1 MTPELAPLAPTLIP
15 TLAAWLHD
23 LDPIAFRLGP
33 ATIYWYGISYILGF
47 ALAWVLLVPAARRG
61 LTPIPAAMIGDVVL
75 FGGIGGVIGGRLGYL
90 LIYSPDLLTEFT
102 GSFPFWQALNI
113 ARGGMASHGG
123 MVGALLG
130 LMLLGRVLRKRAA
143 HEDLP
148 QLARVRGGLP
158 TKHVVDLACF
168 AAPIGLMCGRLA
180 NFVNGELLGKIVA
193 GPVQV
198 GEDGP
203 VDDAP
208 WWAVR
213 FPQEIMER
221 YAAGEISGQQMVR
234 AAEAV
239 GMSQLEML
247 APEGEER
254 FVLAYH
260 QLSEA
265 LRAGSQEAANAMPT
279 FLNARHPSQLYQAAV
294 EGPLLLLALAIV
306 WARPRVA
313 GVVTAWFMI
322 LYGLGRIATE
332 FYRLPDADFANPRP
346 LGFSRGQW
354 LSVGL
359 VVGGAGLLAWVV
371 VRAKR
376 RRARGE
382 LLPRFG
388 GWLAPALPAPLSTQP
403 RDPDGGGASEGDK
416 PQ

>member
-1 MTPELAPLAPTLIP
+1 MTATLAPTMAA
-15 TLAAWLHD
+15 TLASWLHD
-23 LDPIAFRLGP
+23 LDPVAFRLGP

-47 ALAWVLLVPAARRG
+47 ALAWVLLGLAARRG
-61 LTPIPAAMIGDVVL
+61 LTPIPAAAIGDVVL

-90 LIYSPDLLTEFT
+90 LVYQPALLTEFT

-130 LMLLGRVLRKRAA
+130 LLLLAYVLRRRAA
-143 HEDLP
+143 KEDLP
-148 QLARVRGGLP
+148 QLAGLP
-158 TKHVVDLACF
+158 SLHVVDLA
-168 AAPIGLMCGRLA
+168 AAVAPIGLMCGRLA
-180 NFVNGELLGKIVA
+180 NFVNGELLGKVVA
-193 GPVQV
+193 GPVTI

-221 YAAGEISGQQMVR
+221 YATGEIGGQQMVR

-239 GMSQLEML
+239 GMSQLETL
-247 APEGEER
+247 TPEGEER
-254 FVLAYH
+254 FVLAYR
-260 QLSEA
+260 QLNEA
-265 LRAGSQEAANAMPT
+265 LRAGSAEAANVMPT

-294 EGPLLLLALAIV
+294 EGPLLLLALAII

-346 LGFSRGQW
+346 LGLSRGQW

-371 VRAKR
+371 VRARR
-376 RRARGE
+376 RRAKGDSV
-382 LLPRFG
+382 PVFG
-388 GWLAPALPAPLSTQP
+388 GWLRPVFAPAQSSNSNGGPA
-403 RDPDGGGASEGDK
+403 AEGDK